1 MDTGLDSLKIAS
13 KRLVHKTGGYLEI
26 KIADRIDKLNADKI
40 VKQELLS
47 LEVSSCG
54 EVKNT
59 SGN

>member
-13 KRLVHKTGGYLEI
+13 KRLVHKPGGYLEI
-26 KIADRIDKLNADKI
+26 KIADRIDKLNADKT